1 MIYLDNAATSG
12 VKPPSVIKAVETAL
26 NNYSANPGRS
36 GYKSSI
42 DTSLK
47 IYSVRQKIV
56 DFFSADGPENVAF
69 TLNCTHSLNCILKG
83 VLTKGDHIIVSDL
96 EHNAVMRPL
105 YQMENKNGIE
115 VSFAKISTDNEIT
128 VKNFE
133 KLIKPN
139 TKLILSTHA
148 SNVTGQI
155 IPIELIGALCAKY
168 NINFAVDA
176 AQTAGVIE
184 INMKKANIDYL
195 AVAPH
200 KGLYSPMGIGILI
213 ARKPLKYTVIQGGT
227 GTESL
232 SLAQPEDMP
241 ERIESGTVNV
251 PAIFGISAGI
261 DFVKKS
267 GVKQLYE
274 KELLLIKYLYAMF
287 KQMPNVIIYTP
298 EPKLYKSVPV
308 LPFNVV
314 NKHSDDVS
322 DALSKRNIATRA
334 GLHCAP
340 AAHKKLNTLPNGC
353 VRVSTA
359 FFNTKSEMEFLA
371 NVIKNLK

>member
-47 IYSVRQKIV
+47 IYSVRQKIA